1 MPVGGRGR
9 DDLIFGAKD
18 GFDTIT
24 DFCVRQDDLV
34 FSAFSG
40 TFRNLSLKQRGD
52 DLPVQ
57 ADRVKVLLE
66 DVSETAFDE
75 GDVILG

>member
-1 MPVGGRGR
+1 MPDGGRGR

-24 DFCVRQDDLV
+24 DFRVRQDDHV
-34 FSAFSG
+34 FSVLSG
-40 TFRNLSLKQRGD
+40 MFRDLSLKQRGD
-52 DLPVQ
+52 DLLVQ

-66 DVSETAFDE
+66 DVSETAFGE